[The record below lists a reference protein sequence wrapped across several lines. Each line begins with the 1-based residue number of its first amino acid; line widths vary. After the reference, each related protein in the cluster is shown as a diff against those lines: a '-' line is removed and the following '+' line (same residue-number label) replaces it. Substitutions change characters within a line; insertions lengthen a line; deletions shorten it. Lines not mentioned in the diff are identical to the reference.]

1 MVEER
6 DGGVP
11 WTVAHAYAGS
21 EFFKEKLD
29 AAGVGP
35 DDISTAEDLQKL
47 PFTTKE
53 ELRRTGPWGWTA
65 VPLAD
70 VARIHSSSGTT
81 GRRVICTYTSND
93 LDDWADQFARCYTF
107 AGVERD
113 DRVQIMVGY
122 GLWTAGVGFQI
133 GAERLGALTGP
144 TGPGNTDL
152 QFEMMTE
159 LESTVMCCTSSFALL
174 IAEEAH
180 RRGLADDLNLRIGI
194 MGSERWGEGMRD
206 RIETLLPIETFDV
219 YGLTELWGP
228 GTAIE
233 CSFHEGMHYWD
244 DHYIVEVVDP
254 ETMEPVPDGTEGE
267 LVLTTLA
274 KEATP
279 LLRYRTRDLSFRFA
293 DPCPCGSPYPRI
305 GRITGRTD
313 DTVKVRGVMLSPAQ
327 IDTVLSAVEGA
338 GPEYQIHIARGADGR
353 DAVTVRYEAQDPSL
367 STEVAARLRQLIGL
381 RIETEAVGEGSL
393 PRTERKAR
401 RLFDQR

>member
-133 GAERLGALTGP
+133 GAERLGALTVP